1 MHTYTAVPGPDCRG
15 APEAVR
21 VLQGRPG
28 QGHARGGRGDDQCG
42 GVDGEEK
49 GSL

>member
-1 MHTYTAVPGPDCRG
+1 MHIYAYTVVPGLNRRG

-42 GVDGEEK
+42 GAD
-49 GSL
+49 